1 MFAEENDWIDI
12 VLHEVEILNTSQ
24 IKDSLDFK
32 FDNEDRS
39 LDEEVINEMKEK
51 GII

>member
-1 MFAEENDWIDI
+1 MCLAIRRGNF
-12 VLHEVEILNTSQ
+12 
-24 IKDSLDFK
+24 DSLDFK

>member
-1 MFAEENDWIDI
+1 MNNRKK
-12 VLHEVEILNTSQ
+12 ILANL
-24 IKDSLDFK
+24 KFK

-39 LDEEVINEMKEK
+39 LDEEVINEMRDK